1 MILYHFCI
9 SICLIK
15 SLFSHFDMLLVFAKT
30 KCQKKK
36 KKQHTKRKDLFW
48 LLVSK
53 VCIYFHLV
61 YVSGPIVRHNYFSL
75 FIENRSFRHTVLS
88 WLQFSLLYSQFL
100 PTSPPIR
107 IHSLSVSF
115 KKNMFLRDNN
125 QTLQNKN
132 K

>member
-15 SLFSHFDMLLVFAKT
+15 SLFSHFDMSFVLAKT
-30 KCQKKK
+30 KCQR
-36 KKQHTKRKDLFW
+36 KQHTKRKALFW

-61 YVSGPIVRHNYFSL
+61 YVSGPIVRHNYFSP
-75 FIENRSFRHTVLS
+75 FIENRSFPHTVLS
-88 WLQFSLLYSQFL
+88 WLQFSLLYSSQFL

-107 IHSLSVSF
+107 IHSLSVSHLERTCF
-115 KKNMFLRDNN
+115 
-125 QTLQNKN
+125 
-132 K
+132 